1 MIRAAVLLA
10 TLAMTLVATLAT
22 IGQAAPRSGYQDA
35 SPSIRA
41 MQDDDAENP
50 GFLWVQ
56 QGEGIWSDAS
66 VPSGQSCQSCHGAAT
81 TMRGVAARY
90 PAYDAKL
97 ARALTLGQRIEQ
109 CRTER
114 QRAAGFKSESDELLA
129 IEAYV
134 GSQSRGLPI
143 HIDTGGP
150 AQPFAEH
157 GRQLFTTRMGQL
169 NLSCAGCHDGLAGQ
183 RLAGAL
189 IPQGQPNGYPL
200 YRLEWQSLGS
210 LYRRIRNCLTGVR
223 AEPFPPDSP
232 DLVDLEFY
240 LASRADG
247 LPVETPA
254 VRP

>member
-1 MIRAAVLLA
+1 MIRLAVLLA
-10 TLAMTLVATLAT
+10 LLAAAAE
-22 IGQAAPRSGYQDA
+22 AAPHSGYEDA
-35 SPSIRA
+35 SPPVRA

-56 QGEGIWSDAS
+56 QGEAIWSDAS
-66 VPSGQSCQSCHGAAT
+66 VPSGQSCRSCHGDAT
-81 TMRGVAARY
+81 AMHGVSARY

-97 ARALTLGQRIEQ
+97 GRPLTLAQRIEQ

-114 QRAAGFKSESDELLA
+114 QRAVAFKAESDELLA

-134 GSQSRGLPI
+134 GTQSRGLPLLV
-143 HIDTGGP
+143 DVGGP

-169 NLSCAGCHDGLAGQ
+169 NLSCANCHDGLAGQ
-183 RLAGAL
+183 HLAGAL

-210 LYRRIRNCLTGVR
+210 LYRRIRNCLTGMR
-223 AEPFPPDSP
+223 AESFPPDWP